1 MCTALPYDLKH
12 DSAQIPLLFVTTD
25 DLKQDLRQKMLKIV
39 SIPKGSA
46 ALLLDNYYADG
57 IEPSSMSLKMSLK
70 MSLYFVFL
78 LK

>member
-1 MCTALPYDLKH
+1 
-12 DSAQIPLLFVTTD
+12 
-25 DLKQDLRQKMLKIV
+25 MLKIV
-39 SIPKGSA
+39 SIPKGSTT
-46 ALLLDNYYADG
+46 LLLDNYYADG